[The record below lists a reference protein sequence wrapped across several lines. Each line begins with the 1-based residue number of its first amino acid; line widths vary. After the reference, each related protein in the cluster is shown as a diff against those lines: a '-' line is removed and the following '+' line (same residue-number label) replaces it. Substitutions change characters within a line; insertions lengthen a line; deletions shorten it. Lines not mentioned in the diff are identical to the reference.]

1 VGLFT
6 VELELGRETRAMIE
20 RVARE
25 TREMLERLSTN
36 VAVELE
42 LGPNTRETL
51 HRAEEDAVEETAKG
65 KLGRLV
71 GK

>member
-1 VGLFT
+1 MGLFT
-6 VELELGRETRAMIE
+6 VELELGRETRGMVE

-25 TREMLERLSTN
+25 TREMVER
-36 VAVELE
+36 VAKTTAIEIE
-42 LGPNTRETL
+42 LGPKTRETL
-51 HRAEEDAVEETAKG
+51 HHLEEDAVEETAED

>member
-1 VGLFT
+1 MV
-6 VELELGRETRAMIE
+6 E

-25 TREMLERLSTN
+25 TREMVER
-36 VAVELE
+36 VATSAAIEVEL
-42 LGPNTRETL
+42 GSKTREAL
-51 HRAEEDAVEETAKG
+51 HHVEEDAVEETAKD